1 MTMLAGRERGITEK
15 DPEARIDCAMTHATQ
30 FTIEPCGSVHGTV
43 GAVAMVRS
51 RQTDMPVGEVDAQY
65 VDSVASVV
73 SVIYLP
79 YSVWSRFVCGQGG
92 AHRGGMRAIDT
103 ARESAPQREGIWGI
117 FQFQAGVVNSH
128 LYH

>member
-1 MTMLAGRERGITEK
+1 MA
-15 DPEARIDCAMTHATQ
+15 HALQ
-30 FTIEPCGSVHGTV
+30 CTIETGGSIHRTV

-51 RQTDMPVGEVDAQY
+51 RQTDMPVREVDAQY

-79 YSVWSRFVCGQGG
+79 YSMWSRFVCGEGG

-103 ARESAPQREGIWGI
+103 ARESAPQ
-117 FQFQAGVVNSH
+117 SP
-128 LYH
+128 